1 MDYEVKD
8 FRVEGSNKYVGLIV
22 TDPAGHSLLIDKQI
36 PIESGK
42 SDDYYIEKAIEVS
55 ESIVTEW
62 QEEFAVVGKKFN
74 TTTKRLE

>member
-22 TDPAGHSLLIDKQI
+22 TDSASHILLIDKQI

-42 SDDYYIEKAIEVS
+42 TDDYYVEKAIEVS

-62 QEEFAVVGKKFN
+62 QAQYAVVGKKFN
-74 TTTKRLE
+74 TTTKKLE

>member
-22 TDPAGHSLLIDKQI
+22 TDSASHILLIDRQI

-42 SDDYYIEKAIEVS
+42 TDDYYVEKAIEVS

-62 QEEFAVVGKKFN
+62 QAQYAVVGKKFN
-74 TTTKRLE
+74 TTTKKLE